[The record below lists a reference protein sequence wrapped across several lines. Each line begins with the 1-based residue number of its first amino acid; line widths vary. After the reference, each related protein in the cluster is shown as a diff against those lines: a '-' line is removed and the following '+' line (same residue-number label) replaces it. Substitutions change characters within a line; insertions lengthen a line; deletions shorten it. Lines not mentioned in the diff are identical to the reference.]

1 MLDDTERSWEGGVL
15 ARTEVVSLFEPLEAT
30 IDYTSRS
37 SLSALQN
44 VSMVAKCPEE
54 EPIRHGSAI

>member
-30 IDYTSRS
+30 LDYTFRF
-37 SLSALQN
+37 SLPTTQN

-54 EPIRHGSAI
+54 EPIRHDSAI